1 MVAPSLDVS
10 WVSENAELIER
21 ATAVDE
27 AASALKSS
35 LEVNFCTSS
44 TGDEGLVA
52 DNLGLWKRGIVRRVD
67 GRFNLTVGLS
77 TARKIGNV
85 TSHHGAWDRIG
96 PGFHRTPLPR
106 AGIPEFGKTLRT
118 TSLRVSVRDSFL
130 YSRRRD
136 GIYVAR
142 RPPRNW
148 ARVDG

>member
-85 TSHHGAWDRIG
+85 TTAPGIALGRGSIAHPCHG
-96 PGFHRTPLPR
+96 L
-106 AGIPEFGKTLRT
+106 ESQ
-118 TSLRVSVRDSFL
+118 SLEKPFAPPVSGLVCETRS
-130 YSRRRD
+130 YT
-136 GIYVAR
+136 A
-142 RPPRNW
+142 
-148 ARVDG
+148 VDEMGYM